1 MKYLYEAAESTTSSS
16 NSFGNFLSQYAMYLI
31 LGFVVVVL
39 VVFFIVVTIKD
50 KINKRKLLKEKE
62 EFNKEVE
69 RQYEK
74 LILKLNALIQVNE
87 EHMNNFQVSIG
98 EHTMSE
104 LTVSAKTILEDIVR
118 DPDFQLYLLNN
129 DHSQKI
135 VKFVVQLKDNK
146 SNLWTKKQAKLIEEI
161 QNELQ
166 KIEIADLEAKQEQ
179 VLSEVRNEFN
189 SKLLKKPESTK

>member
-129 DHSQKI
+129 DQSQKI

>member
-1 MKYLYEAAESTTSSS
+1 MKYLYEATESTTSSS

-129 DHSQKI
+129 DQSQKI

-161 QNELQ
+161 KNELQ
-166 KIEIADLEAKQEQ
+166 KIEIADLEKKQEQ
-179 VLSEVRNEFN
+179 VLNEVRNEFN
-189 SKLLKKPESTK
+189 SKLLKKSESTK

>member
-87 EHMNNFQVSIG
+87 EHMNNFKVSIG

-129 DHSQKI
+129 DQSQKI

-189 SKLLKKPESTK
+189 SKLLKKSESTK

>member
-1 MKYLYEAAESTTSSS
+1 
-16 NSFGNFLSQYAMYLI
+16 
-31 LGFVVVVL
+31 
-39 VVFFIVVTIKD
+39 
-50 KINKRKLLKEKE
+50 
-62 EFNKEVE
+62 
-69 RQYEK
+69 
-74 LILKLNALIQVNE
+74 
-87 EHMNNFQVSIG
+87 
-98 EHTMSE
+98 
-104 LTVSAKTILEDIVR
+104 
-118 DPDFQLYLLNN
+118 
-129 DHSQKI
+129 SQKI

>member
-118 DPDFQLYLLNN
+118 DPDFQLYLL
-129 DHSQKI
+129 
-135 VKFVVQLKDNK
+135 
-146 SNLWTKKQAKLIEEI
+146 
-161 QNELQ
+161 
-166 KIEIADLEAKQEQ
+166 
-179 VLSEVRNEFN
+179 
-189 SKLLKKPESTK
+189 

>member
-74 LILKLNALIQVNE
+74 LILKLM
-87 EHMNNFQVSIG
+87 H
-98 EHTMSE
+98 
-104 LTVSAKTILEDIVR
+104 
-118 DPDFQLYLLNN
+118 
-129 DHSQKI
+129 
-135 VKFVVQLKDNK
+135 
-146 SNLWTKKQAKLIEEI
+146 
-161 QNELQ
+161 
-166 KIEIADLEAKQEQ
+166 
-179 VLSEVRNEFN
+179 
-189 SKLLKKPESTK
+189 